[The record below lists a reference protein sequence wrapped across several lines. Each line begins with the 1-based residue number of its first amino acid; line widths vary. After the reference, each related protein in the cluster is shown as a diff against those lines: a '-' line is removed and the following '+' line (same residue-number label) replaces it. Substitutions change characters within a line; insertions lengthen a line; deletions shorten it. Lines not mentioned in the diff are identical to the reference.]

1 MLKKDLVRVIM
12 FSIIQLIIV
21 FRFYIDWKH
30 TKSDNDYDIYDLC
43 IHSINMIYVIGL
55 LYYYYYHNI
64 HDSFQIKLVV
74 FIILLGFNIELVLHY
89 YTTKL

>member
-21 FRFYIDWKH
+21 FRFYIDWRN
-30 TKSDNDYDIYDLC
+30 TKIDDDYDIYDLF
-43 IHSINMIYVIGL
+43 IHSFNMISVILL

-64 HDSFQIKLVV
+64 NDSFQIKLFV
-74 FIILLGFNIELVLHY
+74 FIILLGFNIELLLHY
-89 YTTKL
+89 YNTKL